1 MTLFYNMRNL
11 FGGATIAVSSSM
23 FPVVSNAEISA
34 SNQSPLIPMIGGCGS
49 TRYGC
54 SVGQGLGIQTPVGN
68 VGVQTPFGGFGL
80 LPSTGNQYGDMG
92 INAVS
97 GGLYNLGRGLG
108 IQTPVGHVG
117 VQTPFGGF
125 NLQGQQSQTAQPVN
139 NQHPSGVYC
148 AFGKQTLLASSIDS
162 CEGAGGQVN
171 PAQMTYNV
179 KCNLSEGIVM
189 APSNAACARING
201 KVSQ

>member
-1 MTLFYNMRNL
+1 MTLVYNMRKL
-11 FGGATIAVSSSM
+11 LGGATIALSSSM
-23 FPVVSNAEISA
+23 LPVVSNADISA
-34 SNQSPLIPMIGGCGS
+34 SNQSPFGLKMIGGCGS

-54 SVGQGLGIQTPVGN
+54 QVGQGLGIQTPVGN
-68 VGVQTPFGGFGL
+68 
-80 LPSTGNQYGDMG
+80 
-92 INAVS
+92 
-97 GGLYNLGRGLG
+97 
-108 IQTPVGHVG
+108 VG

-139 NQHPSGVYC
+139 NQQPSGVYC

-179 KCNLSEGIVM
+179 KCSLSEGIVM
-189 APSNAACARING
+189 ASSNAACARING
-201 KVSQ
+201 KVTQ